1 MKHLRLYIDTS
12 VVGGCF
18 DPPFAE
24 VSRVLFA
31 RARAG
36 EITLLTSELMIQELS
51 EAPAEVQAVFDV
63 VPRESIEEVS
73 TTPEAETL
81 RDKYLEAGVV
91 GPSSATDGLHVALAT
106 VSRADAIVSW
116 NFRHIVHFE
125 KIRGFNAVNLR
136 EGYAPLEI
144 RSPREMVR

>member
-1 MKHLRLYIDTS
+1 MKRLRLYIDTS

-18 DPPFAE
+18 DRAFAE
-24 VSRVLFA
+24 VSRAFFA

-36 EITLLTSELMIQELS
+36 EIILLTSELMIQELA
-51 EAPAEVQAVFDV
+51 EAPAEVQGV
-63 VPRESIEEVS
+63 VDTVARESIEEVS
-73 TTPEAETL
+73 ITEEAETL

-91 GPSSATDGLHVALAT
+91 GPSSAADALHVALAT
-106 VSRADAIVSW
+106 ALRADAIVSW

-144 RSPREMVR
+144 RSPREMVQ